1 MALSPL
7 KPLHPEIRNP
17 ASFQEL
23 AVQAVKILVKQ
34 QEYSLPPGIQWE
46 CSWKRPN
53 TKPFAKSIKKN
64 MQKISGM

>member
-17 ASFQEL
+17 APLQEL

-34 QEYSLPPGIQWE
+34 QENSLPPGIQ
-46 CSWKRPN
+46 
-53 TKPFAKSIKKN
+53 
-64 MQKISGM
+64 